1 MKQPIKIA
9 YCIPGLYAASG
20 MERVLTLKI
29 NYLADVLGYDVYVI
43 LTEEKELPP
52 YYPYQKKPT
61 SSIWTSI
68 STACTQLLSICG
80 SDCGNTAN
88 CKESIRNG

>member
-52 YYPYQKKPT
+52 YYPLSECLQASLLQCQDSSMLPIHHGGKLYLQISDKPVQFQY
-61 SSIWTSI
+61 I
-68 STACTQLLSICG
+68 
-80 SDCGNTAN
+80 
-88 CKESIRNG
+88 